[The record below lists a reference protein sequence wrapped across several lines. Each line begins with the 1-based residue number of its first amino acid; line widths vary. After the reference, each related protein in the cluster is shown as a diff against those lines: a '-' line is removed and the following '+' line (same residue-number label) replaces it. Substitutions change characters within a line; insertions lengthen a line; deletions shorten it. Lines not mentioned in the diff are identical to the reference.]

1 MVLFDSTQH
10 HLISADLGN
19 DRLNVL
25 TVANDRLIV
34 AQRRSMEPG
43 SGPRFLALHP
53 SGRLLYVVNELNASI
68 SCFDYDATPGRILN
82 RLHQQPLHTASHL
95 KGATAVALAMHSSG
109 HFLYTACSNTG
120 ANSSAHSRIAAWR
133 IDPVTG
139 QLGLIHEWDRR
150 IGSSDVESMVF
161 AHNTLFVLSQAEGV
175 FRMELDPA
183 SGVVSYAVQV
193 AKISAPKNMVLK
205 YS

>member
-1 MVLFDSTQH
+1 
-10 HLISADLGN
+10 
-19 DRLNVL
+19 
-25 TVANDRLIV
+25 
-34 AQRRSMEPG
+34 
-43 SGPRFLALHP
+43 
-53 SGRLLYVVNELNASI
+53 
-68 SCFDYDATPGRILN
+68 
-82 RLHQQPLHTASHL
+82 
-95 KGATAVALAMHSSG
+95 
-109 HFLYTACSNTG
+109 
-120 ANSSAHSRIAAWR
+120 
-133 IDPVTG
+133 VTG